1 MADIITSPIK
11 FLGATVLSFNTSLG
25 LGSAQES
32 SLNVDLIEDCE
43 KGDVFLPA
51 AGDVNFQVG
60 APVYFST
67 SVDGTGFNFG
77 GVLTN
82 WTVTQ
87 GGSGK
92 TFNVKV
98 VDPRQLLEN
107 TVVIIDSYNGPPVK
121 SINYFNIYAQQ
132 EGGGCSS
139 FGSSGSTEKGTP
151 YTSIING
158 LQGMSDSITDT
169 EGNTVSTP
177 PIIYSPTG
185 YRFHINFESFPQGIP
200 EYYRLSG
207 PSVTVSQLIQD
218 ACGVLGLEF
227 YCYLTV
233 GVLPDGNQIGIIN
246 IGTIDLKI
254 APTSFSNIIAQFDGV
269 ATDLSYGQELRNE
282 VTKAVMFGE
291 KQHYLSPVYQF
302 NYYFG
307 EDWNGN
313 QFVPV
318 IPFKFDQCYGFW
330 ISKKLDEL
338 NITLNKPMQNRAYE
352 ISEQDIRAAMASYSV
367 WWDRVTNGQIVG
379 DLNKAIRDNY
389 QLNDQNVRKVF
400 EAVAQDPDIDDAVRF
415 KPLADIFGGPNK
427 AKAVKDVISED
438 LQKIHSFVQNLGT
451 TYYGK
456 QWFTPLNET
465 ICYYKGEKFQELI
478 FSSEPTN
485 AGGWVD
491 YGTPVLGLTDP
502 DLASFRETDDRISSF
517 AVFAINDG
525 DVPAADKEENYGQDD
540 YADQNYGGTSENSSG
555 E

>member
-51 AGDVNFQVG
+51 AGDANFQVG

-158 LQGMSDSITDT
+158 LQGMSDFITDT
-169 EGNTVSTP
+169 EGNTVPTP

-185 YRFHINFESFPQGIP
+185 YKFHINFASFPQGIP

-207 PSVTVSQLIQD
+207 PSVTLSQLIQD

-352 ISEQDIRAAMASYSV
+352 ISEQDIRAAMASYNV

-400 EAVAQDPDIDDAVRF
+400 EAVAKDEDIDDAVRF

-427 AKAVKDVISED
+427 AKVVKDVISED